1 MRVFDILRPERHKI
15 SRELI
20 LASIILKSGKID
32 ARVVQAFH
40 RWRQSLLNHYLDRLG
55 EKMLSSKRSS
65 VSSKLHLLEKVFL
78 KRMYYVFRRWH
89 DQTVK
94 SEPKVQMI
102 LSNYAK
108 QKKSSLVLANIIQ
121 R

>member
-1 MRVFDILRPERHKI
+1 
-15 SRELI
+15 
-20 LASIILKSGKID
+20 
-32 ARVVQAFH
+32 
-40 RWRQSLLNHYLDRLG
+40 
-55 EKMLSSKRSS
+55 MLSSKRSS

-78 KRMYYVFRRWH
+78 KRIYYVFRRWH

-108 QKKSSLVLANIIQ
+108 QKKSSLVLANLIQ